1 VTFLRARRI
10 TPEQLPPPRVTTL
23 EFIEASLVPDMS
35 GWFVYALCQRADGH
49 VFYAGQTDHWYSRI
63 RDHSYQFK
71 EEFDPA
77 GIWHRP
83 CVDQAEADLYELLL
97 IRRYDPERNTAG
109 RREELEARM
118 RGHTRGG
125 FTAGHKYSTREF
137 LDSRQEQD

>member
-1 VTFLRARRI
+1 M
-10 TPEQLPPPRVTTL
+10 
-23 EFIEASLVPDMS
+23 PDTKKKP
-35 GWFVYALCQRADGH
+35 GPNIGHDLAHWF
-49 VFYAGQTDHWYSRI
+49 
-63 RDHSYQFK
+63 
-71 EEFDPA
+71 
-77 GIWHRP
+77 
-83 CVDQAEADLYELLL
+83 DQAEADLYELLL